1 MAHNL
6 GGEGNRRWFPGGLP
20 ALVDQVQVTVHS
32 GDLIGREGVR
42 TVVICKQAEG
52 EISTKPQG
60 RQAYERVMTAPGGPR
75 ASTQVVPCQLRLASS
90 SSQELMACEQIS
102 VVITSGDR

>member
-6 GGEGNRRWFPGGLP
+6 GSEGNRHRFPGGLP

-52 EISTKPQG
+52 EISIMLQG
-60 RQAYERVMTAPGGPR
+60 QAGIRESYDGSWRPESQHPGRSLP
-75 ASTQVVPCQLRLASS
+75 TQGWPLPALKS
-90 SSQELMACEQIS
+90 
-102 VVITSGDR
+102 